1 MFNKL
6 FEYFYRGC
14 HVIEDSTR
22 RMMAELERIGIHY
35 DERTV
40 RRKRKLDKTLGRF
53 ELFRYL
59 KVTERELDS
68 KCMRIANYLEL
79 NQQEAIWW
87 SQRYD
92 TWCDNEERS
101 RNTMTTAQL
110 PAENEETAEMD
121 EFEEINQDG
130 DNSLEISVDIPSA
143 Q

>member
-1 MFNKL
+1 M
-6 FEYFYRGC
+6 
-14 HVIEDSTR
+14 
-22 RMMAELERIGIHY
+22 
-35 DERTV
+35 V
-40 RRKRKLDKTLGRF
+40 RRKRKLDKTLVRF
-53 ELFRYL
+53 ELFQYL
-59 KVTERELDS
+59 KVTEKELDS

-110 PAENEETAEMD
+110 PAENKETAEMD
-121 EFEEINQDG
+121 QFKEINQDR

-143 Q
+143 E